1 MGTSATPD
9 PPQQDQLPQDQ
20 QPQAKRRHP
29 WHWIVPCVLLFLVA
43 AGFAI
48 WALSLQSDLDDERA
62 HSALVE
68 QQAQATQDDVQA
80 VSDQVNELEQSLSTA
95 SDELSQST
103 DQAAKDAQ
111 AAITEVE
118 DSVKGL
124 GDRAATAKD
133 KLGKAIEDAKSEE
146 N

>member
-1 MGTSATPD
+1 MATAAAPD
-9 PPQQDQLPQDQ
+9 PLQQDPTQ
-20 QPQAKRRHP
+20 KKRHP

-48 WALSLQSDLDDERA
+48 WALNLRSDLDDEKA
-62 HSALVE
+62 HSAQVE

-80 VSDQVNELEQSLSTA
+80 VSDQVDGLEQSLTTA
-95 SDELSQST
+95 SSELSKST

-111 AAITEVE
+111 AAITDVE

-124 GDRAATAKD
+124 GDRAATARD
-133 KLGKAIEDAKSEE
+133 KLGKAIEEAKAGAE
-146 N
+146 